1 MLEKIGYFVVA
12 NRVGVVLL
20 GIALLLISAVG
31 MGNLEI
37 NYDFYSYLP
46 SSLPS
51 VIGQKMLSKDFGL
64 SETLYVIVQNK
75 TPSEVEEVIKR
86 IRALPDVSETFWY
99 SDVEDVKVPQE
110 FASKEAKER
119 FISGNDSLVQV
130 KLAATGRMVK
140 DQAEAVKAVVG
151 TDGRMVGDY
160 LYNKEIE
167 RLANSSKSTMLVI
180 AVLAILFVLVLAL
193 TQPMY
198 SVLFLITAGCAILV
212 NLGLVGFTRGSMSFL
227 TSSLA
232 AALQLAVT
240 MDYAIF
246 LLHRYEEEKK
256 TLPPT
261 KAMAKAIAKTTV
273 AVLSSATTTIAGFL
287 ALLFMS
293 IRIGGDMGVVMA
305 QGVGVGF
312 VLTLTL
318 LPSLILLLDKP
329 LSKLH
334 HRSLFPDMTRFAK
347 VIVANKWLIGALLLI
362 IAVPAFIG
370 STFQPVTYTLKE
382 GIKLGDDVQADIDLV
397 SRKFGGGKQVSVI
410 MDGLDIKERLE
421 VEERLSKAPFA
432 TSVFGPKTIGTIY
445 LPSSYVPQKIVSKL
459 ESQGEYLLSVTVDVD
474 SPEEKKQS
482 FEYIKSIEGDYKGKV
497 IATGVDMLQYDLG
510 TLAERDSTNVA
521 IATILGILLI
531 VALALRRIGPAVL
544 LVFAIQ
550 VAIWTNIAFQF
561 YLGAPSMFFFAPIA
575 LGAIQLGATVDYSI
589 LIATRFE
596 EEKKKMGAKE
606 AMIVSIR
613 EGAPAVITSA
623 LTLFGACAAISLT
636 SQIIM
641 VQDLSMLLARGALV
655 SMVVVLTAVPAIL
668 LSYEQIVGALRRKN
682 A

>member
-1 MLEKIGYFVVA
+1 MLEKIGHFVVA

-46 SSLPS
+46 SGLPS

-130 KLAATGRMVK
+130 KLAASGRMVK

-151 TDGRMVGDY
+151 IDGRVVGDY

-334 HRSLFPDMTRFAK
+334 HRSLFPDMTSFAK

-397 SRKFGGGKQVSVI
+397 SKKLGGGKQVSVI

-510 TLAERDSTNVA
+510 TLAERDSTNVT

-531 VALALRRIGPAVL
+531 VALALRRIGPAML

-550 VAIWTNIAFQF
+550 VAIWTNIAFQL